1 MTRFECFLNKE
12 NKKISYPELAVIEP
26 LFGTP
31 LKALALFTSEI
42 KSGELIIVEYF
53 NNHIERV
60 YKSENENIEQ
70 IYGIPSSV
78 QENIIL
84 TVAFL
89 YKKKKIEEYI
99 ADIYRSLS
107 IHDLITFRYDL
118 NDFEKELM
126 KYFLLCKTE
135 NKVNYKN
142 LRSVVFKSCKN
153 NKLAET
159 ICLYLKN
166 KPFVHF
172 GYDTAVIKI
181 NFENWIVQSDYD

>member
-70 IYGIPSSV
+70 IYGIPSLV
-78 QENIIL
+78 QENITL

-89 YKKKKIEEYI
+89 YKKKK
-99 ADIYRSLS
+99 
-107 IHDLITFRYDL
+107 
-118 NDFEKELM
+118 
-126 KYFLLCKTE
+126 
-135 NKVNYKN
+135 
-142 LRSVVFKSCKN
+142 
-153 NKLAET
+153 
-159 ICLYLKN
+159 LKN
-166 KPFVHF
+166 ISQIFIVHYLF
-172 GYDTAVIKI
+172 MI
-181 NFENWIVQSDYD
+181 